1 MTNRDSSSEEFKFG
15 VTFWSL
21 AKSAFGLLTLR
32 ECRIAAGLVVLVLVV
47 GGLGMIALAM
57 VMPVVK
63 GFTETSLLDSTGQM
77 AGLIKS
83 ILKGAPRRAIHMV

>member
-32 ECRIAAGLVVLVLVV
+32 ECRITAGLVVV
-47 GGLGMIALAM
+47 GGLDMIALAM

-83 ILKGAPRRAIHMV
+83 ILKGAPGRAIHMV